1 MAFCLVDLDKES
13 RVLLVGIREVI
24 YRFLAKWILLVTDAK
39 VIEAWG
45 NLNIWDGL
53 VSSIEGSILANL
65 MEYIKY
71 ILPPASYQALLY
83 GVAASEEGKRRTM
96 K

>member
-1 MAFCLVDLDKES
+1 M
-13 RVLLVGIREVI
+13 
-24 YRFLAKWILLVTDAK
+24 VTDAK

-53 VSSIEGSILANL
+53 VSSIEGSILSNL

-71 ILPPASYQALLY
+71 ILPPESDQALLS

-96 K
+96 N